1 MKRIMFTLLSCL
13 SLSSAQEAPLR
24 AGSVEV
30 LEDRIRFQALN
41 VSSKPIGAV
50 VYSLEFRDGD
60 RVVYEPVLEAV
71 MNSVIPSVKAG
82 PIQPGKTFEFVI
94 NFGWPANA
102 EARRAR
108 SDYQPKL
115 DYVLFADGTSW
126 GPNRQKR
133 ACVIEGMRVGAE
145 FEKKAAEKK

>member
-1 MKRIMFTLLSCL
+1 MKRIMFALLSGL

-24 AGSVEV
+24 VGSVEV

-50 VYSLEFRDGD
+50 VYFLEFRDGD
-60 RVVYEPVLEAV
+60 RVVWEPVLESV
-71 MNSVIPSVKAG
+71 TNFVIPSLKGG
-82 PIQPGKTFEFVI
+82 PILPGKTFEFI
-94 NFGWPANA
+94 ITFGRPVNP

-126 GPNRQKR
+126 GTNRQKR
-133 ACVIEGMRVGAE
+133 ARVIEGMRLGAASE
-145 FEKKAAEKK
+145 RRAAEKK